1 MTALL
6 ETQKLTIAYG
16 QKKVIQNCDFSLE
29 AGERIGI
36 VGESGSGKTT
46 LAMALAG
53 LEKNGQSCFGKIKYS
68 GQQRS
73 VILQNAM
80 TSLDPLM
87 KIKNQLKEVIGKKE
101 NCTGQEAT
109 EQAEELL
116 EEVGL
121 EPAGICMESYPFMCS
136 GGMQQR
142 INIALALAT
151 NPDLLIADEP
161 TSALDVTIQAQ
172 ILQLLKRV
180 CRDRNLAL
188 ILVSHDL
195 KTIGALCQR
204 IYELKDGHLS
214 EVTPEKRSA
223 KNGFMK
229 LRGNR
234 LHEKS
239 DFGKNEEETGEPVQ
253 PREQT
258 GCQENSDQQDKTT
271 DPGTKPI
278 LSLEKLEKS
287 YGGRSRFKLR
297 DMTLEIQRGEIY
309 GLAGESGCGKTTL
322 AKLIAGLEKTESGII
337 RKDAVQ
343 MVFQNAY
350 RALNPSMTVKENL
363 REALWAKYGRKKA
376 KSPWA
381 DEKIR
386 EVLGMVEMDPDREQ
400 DRPAWFSGGQLQRLA
415 LARALLLEPQLLICD
430 EVFSGLDS
438 ETRDK
443 MQELLRKIRREQNL
457 SILFIGHDLETLTEL
472 SDRMGIMYEGCLVE
486 EGESGALQEEPWH
499 PYTKTLFRLAAG
511 EKIPV
516 QRETVKPGN
525 GKNSKT
531 GKKEIKAAQDEQC
544 CPYAEK
550 CPYRFGRCL
559 SEFPESYQYQD
570 RKIRCFLYEYEEIG
584 KNETEDPEKRVQMHS
599 RI

>member
-1 MTALL
+1 MAVLL
-6 ETQKLTIAYG
+6 ETQKLTIGYG
-16 QKKVIQNCDFSLE
+16 QKKVIQNCDLSLE

-53 LEKNGQSCFGKIKYS
+53 LEKNEQNCIGEIKYF

-87 KIKNQLKEVIGKKE
+87 KIKNQFIEVIRKKQ
-101 NCTGQEAT
+101 NCTRREAYA
-109 EQAEELL
+109 QAKELL
-116 EEVGL
+116 EEVGI

-142 INIALALAT
+142 INLAMALAA

-172 ILQLLKRV
+172 ILRLLKRV

-188 ILVSHDL
+188 ILVSHDQ
-195 KTIGALCQR
+195 KAVAALCQK
-204 IYELKDGHLS
+204 IYKLKEGHLS
-214 EVTPEKRSA
+214 EVTLERQSEKRSTTRRPL
-223 KNGFMK
+223 K
-229 LRGNR
+229 
-234 LHEKS
+234 
-239 DFGKNEEETGEPVQ
+239 
-253 PREQT
+253 PRE
-258 GCQENSDQQDKTT
+258 DQLRDEFDFRQS
-271 DPGTKPI
+271 GEEIGKPV
-278 LSLEKLEKS
+278 LVLEKLEKS
-287 YGGRSRFKLR
+287 YGDHSCFRLR
-297 DMTLEIQRGEIY
+297 DLDLEIQRGEIY

-322 AKLIAGLEKTESGII
+322 AKLIVGLEQPESGTI
-337 RKDAVQ
+337 RKDMVQ

-350 RALNPSMTVKENL
+350 RELNPSMTVKENL

-376 KSPWA
+376 KSSWA

-386 EVLGMVEMDPDREQ
+386 EVLSMVEMDPEREQ
-400 DRPAWFSGGQLQRLA
+400 DKPTRFSGGQLQRLA
-415 LARALLLEPQLLICD
+415 LARVLLLEPQLLICD
-430 EVFSGLDS
+430 EVLSGLDS

-443 MQELLRKIRREQNL
+443 MKVLLKKIRKEQNL

-472 SDRMGIMYEGCLVE
+472 SDRMGILYEGCLVE
-486 EGESGALQEEPWH
+486 EGESNVLQEEPWH

-511 EKIPV
+511 ESVLI
-516 QRETVKPGN
+516 QRELGKQLN
-525 GKNSKT
+525 GKAA
-531 GKKEIKAAQDEQC
+531 KKEEREETG

-550 CPYRFGRCL
+550 CPYTSGRCW
-559 SEFPESYQYQD
+559 SEFPKSYQYQR
-570 RKIRCFLYEYEEIG
+570 RKVRCFLYEYI
-584 KNETEDPEKRVQMHS
+584 KNERNKTEDSKNRTQMHS